1 MIRIRE
7 VRVIDDENQQ
17 LGVMQTSEALALA
30 QEKGLDLVEVA
41 PTAVPPVC
49 RILDYGQYKYELQ
62 KREREAKKKQKSQ
75 TFKEI
80 RLRVKIDVNDLRTKL
95 RRAGQFLDEG
105 DRVKVTVQ
113 FRGREMSHANLGR
126 DLLDR
131 AAELLT
137 EHGTVERP
145 PLLEGRN
152 MYIVMAPLEKRAEKK
167 TERARAARRTSR
179 QPQPAA
185 PPNGGETIGDA
196 IAAKGKAPTAT
207 VEPPAAGRSAAAG
220 GTGIAVPKI
229 KTHKGT
235 AKRYKKT
242 GSGKWVRPKA
252 WRGHHLEIKSSRR
265 TRRYAGKADRLARPT
280 RSSCER
286 LLPHA

>member
-7 VRVIDDENQQ
+7 VRVIDDENEQ
-17 LGVMQTSEALALA
+17 LGVMPTIQALTLA

-95 RRAGQFLDEG
+95 RRAGQFL
-105 DRVKVTVQ
+105 
-113 FRGREMSHANLGR
+113 GREMSHANLGR

-131 AAELLT
+131 AAELLA

-167 TERARAARRTSR
+167 TDDAAGERPASAAEATEAAE
-179 QPQPAA
+179 PQVAPA
-185 PPNGGETIGDA
+185 GGETIGDA
-196 IAAKGKAPTAT
+196 VAAKGAAPA
-207 VEPPAAGRSAAAG
+207 
-220 GTGIAVPKI
+220 
-229 KTHKGT
+229 KG
-235 AKRYKKT
+235 
-242 GSGKWVRPKA
+242 S
-252 WRGHHLEIKSSRR
+252 
-265 TRRYAGKADRLARPT
+265 
-280 RSSCER
+280 
-286 LLPHA
+286 

>member
-17 LGVMQTSEALALA
+17 LGVMPTIQALTLA

-137 EHGTVERP
+137 EHGRVERP

-152 MYIVMAPLEKRAEKK
+152 MYIVMAPLEKRADKK
-167 TERARAARRTSR
+167 TDGAAEER
-179 QPQPAA
+179 PATASPEASGAQEA
-185 PPNGGETIGDA
+185 PAGGETIGDA
-196 IAAKGKAPTAT
+196 VAAKGGAPTAT
-207 VEPPAAGRSAAAG
+207 VEPPAEETQQSAEQG
-220 GTGIAVPKI
+220 
-229 KTHKGT
+229 
-235 AKRYKKT
+235 
-242 GSGKWVRPKA
+242 
-252 WRGHHLEIKSSRR
+252 
-265 TRRYAGKADRLARPT
+265 
-280 RSSCER
+280 
-286 LLPHA
+286 

>member
-1 MIRIRE
+1 
-7 VRVIDDENQQ
+7 VRVIDDEGQQ
-17 LGVMQTSEALALA
+17 LGVMPTFKALALA

-95 RRAGQFLDEG
+95 RRAGQFLGEG

-113 FRGREMSHANLGR
+113 FRGREMTHANLGR

-131 AAELLT
+131 AAELLA

-145 PLLEGRN
+145 PLLEGRS
-152 MYIVMAPLEKRAEKK
+152 MYIVMAPLDKRAEKK
-167 TERARAARRTSR
+167 SDTADS
-179 QPQPAA
+179 QPADQDPGAAAA
-185 PPNGGETIGDA
+185 PRVGDGQTIGDA
-196 IAAKGKAPTAT
+196 LAAKGQR
-207 VEPPAAGRSAAAG
+207 PPAAKPDEPPPAS
-220 GTGIAVPKI
+220 V
-229 KTHKGT
+229 
-235 AKRYKKT
+235 
-242 GSGKWVRPKA
+242 
-252 WRGHHLEIKSSRR
+252 EQ
-265 TRRYAGKADRLARPT
+265 
-280 RSSCER
+280 
-286 LLPHA
+286 

>member
-1 MIRIRE
+1 
-7 VRVIDDENQQ
+7 VRVIDDEGQQ
-17 LGVMQTSEALALA
+17 LGVLPTSEALALA

-49 RILDYGQYKYELQ
+49 RILDFGQYKYELQ
-62 KREREAKKKQKSQ
+62 KREREAKRKQKSQ

-95 RRAGQFLDEG
+95 RRAGEFLDEG

-131 AAELLT
+131 AAGLLT

-152 MYIVMAPLEKRAEKK
+152 MYIVMAPLEKRVEKK
-167 TERARAARRTSR
+167 GGNGEAAG
-179 QPQPAA
+179 AA
-185 PPNGGETIGDA
+185 PQESGEAPGRGETIGDA
-196 IAAKGKAPTAT
+196 LTAKGMAPTAT
-207 VEPPAAGRSAAAG
+207 AEPEAADE
-220 GTGIAVPKI
+220 
-229 KTHKGT
+229 
-235 AKRYKKT
+235 AKPPEQ
-242 GSGKWVRPKA
+242 G
-252 WRGHHLEIKSSRR
+252 
-265 TRRYAGKADRLARPT
+265 
-280 RSSCER
+280 
-286 LLPHA
+286 

>member
-7 VRVIDDENQQ
+7 VRVIDDEGQQ
-17 LGVMQTSEALALA
+17 LGVLPTSEALALA

-49 RILDYGQYKYELQ
+49 RILDFGQYKYELQ
-62 KREREAKKKQKSQ
+62 KREREAKRKQKSQ

-95 RRAGQFLDEG
+95 RRAGEFLDEG

-131 AAELLT
+131 AAALLA

-152 MYIVMAPLEKRAEKK
+152 MYIVMAPLEKRVEKK
-167 TERARAARRTSR
+167 SGNGEVAA
-179 QPQPAA
+179 AA
-185 PPNGGETIGDA
+185 PQGAGEAPTGGETIGDA
-196 IAAKGKAPTAT
+196 LTAKGMAPTVTA
-207 VEPPAAGRSAAAG
+207 EPPEAADE
-220 GTGIAVPKI
+220 
-229 KTHKGT
+229 
-235 AKRYKKT
+235 AK
-242 GSGKWVRPKA
+242 
-252 WRGHHLEIKSSRR
+252 
-265 TRRYAGKADRLARPT
+265 PT
-280 RSSCER
+280 EQG
-286 LLPHA
+286 